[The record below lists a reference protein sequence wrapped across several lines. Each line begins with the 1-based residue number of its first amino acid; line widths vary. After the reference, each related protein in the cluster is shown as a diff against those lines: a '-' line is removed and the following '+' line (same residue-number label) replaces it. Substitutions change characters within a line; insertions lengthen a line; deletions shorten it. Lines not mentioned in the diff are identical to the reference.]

1 MNSYTLT
8 VLIKEKVDEKGRTAL
23 LDDVKKGF
31 GNLIKEDLW
40 GVRTLAYEI
49 KHMDKAFFAY
59 YEFESEPASIITLD
73 KNIRLNEDII
83 RYLLI
88 KGKKAKKMGPGRTK
102 KAEDKHSLRSDDL
115 KQSLRSDDLK
125 PVAKAEEKVEAEV
138 KAEVSEDK
146 PKTKRVVKIG
156 AKKKE

>member
-8 VLIKEKVDEKGRTAL
+8 VLVNEKVDEKGRTAV
-23 LDDVKKGF
+23 LDGVKKDF

-40 GVRTLAYEI
+40 GVRTLSYEI

-102 KAEDKHSLRSDDL
+102 K
-115 KQSLRSDDLK
+115 SDDLK
-125 PVAKAEEKVEAEV
+125 PAAKTEEKVEAAVEV
-138 KAEVSEDK
+138 KKQEVSEDK

-156 AKKKE
+156 SKKKE